1 MKKLKNQLR
10 THSDLSYN
18 LQNKYSNYDLDS
30 KVDGAIAAAKI
41 AKDGGEMLYKYALAG
56 KLQDMRNLGQIG
68 FKELLRQNKNMLKT
82 NSEDYLVYKFKQQL
96 NGKTPDLDTMFG
108 V

>member
-1 MKKLKNQLR
+1 
-10 THSDLSYN
+10 
-18 LQNKYSNYDLDS
+18 
-30 KVDGAIAAAKI
+30 
-41 AKDGGEMLYKYALAG
+41 
-56 KLQDMRNLGQIG
+56 
-68 FKELLRQNKNMLKT
+68 MLKT